1 MEKELKWSTTLL
13 KVFLGENAA
22 ELATGSGK
30 VVLERLRQVFFF
42 FELRQVQF
50 LALFYPALFLYFF
63 RLRRVDFLKYDFFH
77 GRFETCTC
85 TLHECIRILDVDNG
99 YQMGIVLERGVAV
112 GDQRPNPIAFISIL
126 SLDSCHFHFSF
137 HDVGKNAP

>member
-1 MEKELKWSTTLL
+1 M
-13 KVFLGENAA
+13 FLGENAA

-30 VVLERLRQVFFF
+30 VVLERLRQV
-42 FELRQVQF
+42 VF
-50 LALFYPALFLYFF
+50 LSRAEKGAIFGPFLPGTFF

-99 YQMGIVLERGVAV
+99 YQMGIVLERGVAM

-137 HDVGKNAP
+137 HDVFKHAP